1 MVDEGIVKCVQYW
14 PETEGQ
20 EEVYENIIIELTD
33 TQTFAHFTI
42 YSMKLRHVNDR
53 NSVRYVSQQRTVCV
67 IFMTTAA
74 LDGRDGVVF
83 TMRSSLVDL

>member
-1 MVDEGIVKCVQYW
+1 MTNMVDEGIVKCVQYW

-53 NSVRYVSQQRTVCV
+53 NSVRYVRWRQTVCV
-67 IFMTTAA
+67 IFITAA
-74 LDGRDGVVF
+74 LDG
-83 TMRSSLVDL
+83 